1 MSRKCAW
8 CDKALGELRVR
19 ADELI
24 THTICPCCTERVLL
38 DAGLSISDVRGMSPV
53 EETRYRDQQAVL
65 LR

>member
-8 CDKALGELRVR
+8 CDKVLGELRVR

-24 THTICPCCTERVLL
+24 THTICQCCTERVLL
-38 DAGLSISDVRGMSPV
+38 DAGLSITDVRRMPPV
-53 EETRYRDQQAVL
+53 EESPYRDQQAVL